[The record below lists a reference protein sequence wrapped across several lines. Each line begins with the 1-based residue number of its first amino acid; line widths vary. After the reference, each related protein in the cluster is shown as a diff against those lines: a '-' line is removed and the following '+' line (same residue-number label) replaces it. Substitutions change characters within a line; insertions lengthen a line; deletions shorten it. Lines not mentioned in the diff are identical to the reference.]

1 MTQERDVK
9 QVRTRLSFLMM
20 CGLIAVVAVACGR
33 ASEEDIY
40 QALGVTPTPTL
51 SDQQI
56 ADETAAAVS
65 EEETQ
70 VAVETAMAAS
80 PVDGGSGVDLA
91 AAGNPVM
98 GRTTFLQRCQS
109 CHRPGGAGP
118 APDLT
123 VPGNPATAL
132 TDQEIVDLVRTGE
145 GHGGT
150 VPFDEVALREQQ
162 LYDVLAFIREQSQ

>member
-1 MTQERDVK
+1 
-9 QVRTRLSFLMM
+9 M

-33 ASEEDIY
+33 ASDEDIY

-70 VAVETAMAAS
+70 VAVTTALAAS
-80 PVDGGSGVDLA
+80 PVDGGGGVDLA
-91 AAGNPVM
+91 AAGNPVA
-98 GRTTFLQRCQS
+98 GRTAFLQRCQS

-118 APDLT
+118 APELAGPD
-123 VPGNPATAL
+123 NPAVAL
-132 TDQEIVDLVRTGE
+132 TDQEIVDIVRTGE

-150 VPFDEVALREQQ
+150 VAFDEVAIREQQ
-162 LYDVLAFIREQSQ
+162 LIDVLAFIREQSK